1 MKPSLRALSFAMALA
16 AVQGC
21 GGTPRPAALT
31 EADRVG
37 HAPSSKTAAQYAPE
51 AYAHAEKLRQ
61 DAQNAYR
68 AGDRTGAQTL
78 AERAIAAYEHALTM
92 SRIVVANE
100 SASKARVA
108 LEQAEQAFAQTDG
121 EYKRITAHAED
132 LEARANIVKDAMPIV
147 ASGTTDA
154 TREQAR
160 LYSARSLALDARLLC
175 AGAKLIAP
183 ASAGLADAQT
193 ALAELDKRLQAQP
206 HPAPIDAAMRCRAL
220 CLATLTSAR
229 RTAAADS
236 SVGRSDQLLSEL
248 SAMGGL
254 SPTRDDRGVA
264 VTLRGLFTGAQ
275 LSKDAKDRLETL
287 GRVAKAH
294 PDFPVE
300 IVIHASGPA
309 KAPHDDLS
317 SDRARGTAVA
327 EAMSRGGAAED
338 KLWVE
343 TAGAAHP
350 VLDPSIA
357 RDARRNE
364 RVEIVFI
371 DPGG

>member
-1 MKPSLRALSFAMALA
+1 
-16 AVQGC
+16 
-21 GGTPRPAALT
+21 
-31 EADRVG
+31 
-37 HAPSSKTAAQYAPE
+37 
-51 AYAHAEKLRQ
+51 
-61 DAQNAYR
+61 
-68 AGDRTGAQTL
+68 
-78 AERAIAAYEHALTM
+78 
-92 SRIVVANE
+92 
-100 SASKARVA
+100 
-108 LEQAEQAFAQTDG
+108 
-121 EYKRITAHAED
+121 
-132 LEARANIVKDAMPIV
+132 
-147 ASGTTDA
+147 
-154 TREQAR
+154 
-160 LYSARSLALDARLLC
+160 
-175 AGAKLIAP
+175 
-183 ASAGLADAQT
+183 
-193 ALAELDKRLQAQP
+193 
-206 HPAPIDAAMRCRAL
+206 
-220 CLATLTSAR
+220 
-229 RTAAADS
+229 
-236 SVGRSDQLLSEL
+236 
-248 SAMGGL
+248 MGGL